1 MREILTLTGWYEVEQ
16 GAMPVHMEGFDL
28 RELVLR
34 LMNSDPENFGHT
46 DMELDLY
53 TGHDGIDEDV
63 TEQVYTMVAE
73 EERSRVTV

>member
-1 MREILTLTGWYEVEQ
+1 MTDYITLTGWYETDE
-16 GAMPVHMEGFDL
+16 GYMPVHVEGHDL
-28 RELVLR
+28 KSLVRRLR
-34 LMNSDPENFGHT
+34 DMDPENFGHT
-46 DMELDLY
+46 DMELELY